1 MRLRIAV
8 GHYSWGA
15 MNKQP
20 VTPDMEPTMEQSI
33 DITEVQLGEPKN
45 FLRVTYINMGKELT
59 SKMDGF
65 ILEKIVAQNVCFISC
80 FYIGM

>member
-1 MRLRIAV
+1 
-8 GHYSWGA
+8 
-15 MNKQP
+15 
-20 VTPDMEPTMEQSI
+20 MEPTMEQSI